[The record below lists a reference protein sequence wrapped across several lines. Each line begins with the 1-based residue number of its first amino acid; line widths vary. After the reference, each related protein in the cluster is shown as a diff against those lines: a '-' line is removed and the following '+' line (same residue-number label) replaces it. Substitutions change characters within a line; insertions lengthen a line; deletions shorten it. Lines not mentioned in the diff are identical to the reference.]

1 MIQPMT
7 ADRDRL
13 AAASQVSDESHV
25 ADEAIAQVE
34 QQFAVMFTRVKSDMR
49 DRASR
54 VHPDLQPLSYNIAR
68 LLVRGGPARPSTIAE
83 ELNIDKSI
91 MSRQVRL
98 LEELGFITRQP
109 DEEDGR
115 AALLQATP
123 EAVKRVEAVNA
134 VDRARLYESL
144 RDWDAPDL
152 VKLGELLGKLNQIR
166 DAR

>member
-13 AAASQVSDESHV
+13 VGDASHV

-34 QQFAVMFTRVKSDMR
+34 QQFAVMFSRVKSDMR
-49 DRASR
+49 DRAFR

-83 ELNIDKSI
+83 ELNIDKST
-91 MSRQVRL
+91 MSRQVHL
-98 LEELGFITRQP
+98 LDELGFITRQP
-109 DEEDGR
+109 DADDGR
-115 AALLQATP
+115 AALLEATP
-123 EAVKRVEAVNA
+123 DAIERVEAVNA
-134 VDRARLYESL
+134 VDRARLYDSL

-152 VKLGELLGKLNQIR
+152 VKLGELLGRLNQLLGTR
-166 DAR
+166 

>member
-13 AAASQVSDESHV
+13 VGDASHV

-34 QQFAVMFTRVKSDMR
+34 QQFAVMFSRVKSDMR
-49 DRASR
+49 DRAFR

-83 ELNIDKSI
+83 ELNIDKST
-91 MSRQVRL
+91 MSRQVHL
-98 LEELGFITRQP
+98 LDELGFITRQP
-109 DEEDGR
+109 DADDGR
-115 AALLQATP
+115 AALLEATP
-123 EAVKRVEAVNA
+123 EAIERVEAVNA
-134 VDRARLYESL
+134 VDRARLYDSL

-152 VKLGELLGKLNQIR
+152 VKLGELLGRLNQLLGTR
-166 DAR
+166 